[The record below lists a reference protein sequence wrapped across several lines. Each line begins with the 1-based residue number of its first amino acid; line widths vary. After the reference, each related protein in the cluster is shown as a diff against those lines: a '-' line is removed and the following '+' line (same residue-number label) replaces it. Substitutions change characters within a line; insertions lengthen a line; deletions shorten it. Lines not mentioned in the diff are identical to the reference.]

1 MLVKVPP
8 LVDERGDAASR
19 EDRTAEGVVHRV
31 HTALP
36 ADLHLVVLAD
46 DLGRR
51 PTEAQACERG

>member
-8 LVDERGDAASR
+8 HVDERVHTASR

-46 DLGRR
+46 DLGHR
-51 PTEAQACERG
+51 PTEARAPS